1 MTRRNEYFIR
11 EDILKCYSELS
22 PESIYNTNL
31 NKTQIRAK
39 ISKTNKE
46 LKYLFKEYGRV
57 VSQEEALGWLRKKV
71 CTG

>member
-1 MTRRNEYFIR
+1 MNRRNEYFIR

-22 PESIYNTNL
+22 PDKMYNSDL

-57 VSQEEALGWLRKKV
+57 VSQEEALGWLSKKA
-71 CTG
+71 CL